1 MKIRNSKKLAA
12 LTFALVFLSVGITNA
27 QTPNAY
33 GYSTGYGN
41 VYGSYG
47 LASTMQSMYNVA
59 RAQSQRTSSRN
70 AMIKKYGLAAVEK
83 AEREAASRSSS
94 SPSNPQI
101 LVSPP
106 PVVRNHGMYR
116 PDPSVDTGKALADNL
131 ADTPQEKVLI
141 KQIYAATKSAYEK
154 EAAVKGWQNNI
165 AAGLTFFT
173 VTAMTAYHNADVPS
187 DEAVNT
193 YYKVMNVA
201 LDEMPELATVASKD
215 KQAFNN
221 MLIGFSGMLLAVY
234 TEGKQNNDANE
245 LATSKKLAGM
255 LIEMVL
261 KTDPENLRIEDGQIV
276 MQ

>member
-1 MKIRNSKKLAA
+1 MKIRNCKNLAA
-12 LTFALVFLSVGITNA
+12 LTFALAFLSVGTTNA
-27 QTPNAY
+27 QTPNAW

-47 LASTMQSMYNVA
+47 LASSMQSMYNVA
-59 RAQSQRTSSRN
+59 RAQSQRTNSRN

-83 AEREAASRSSS
+83 AEREAGTRTSA
-94 SPSNPQI
+94 PSNPQ
-101 LVSPP
+101 VVVPP
-106 PVVRNHGMYR
+106 PRVVRNYGMYR

-131 ADTPQEKVLI
+131 GDTPQEKALI
-141 KQIYAATKSAYEK
+141 KQIYAATKAAYEE
-154 EAAVKGWQNNI
+154 EAASKGWQNNI

-173 VTAMTAYHNADVPS
+173 VTAMTAYHNAEVPS

-193 YYKVMNVA
+193 YYQVMNVA
-201 LDEMPELATVASKD
+201 LDEIPEFAAVANKD

-221 MLIGFSGMLLAVY
+221 MLIGFSGTLLAVY
-234 TEGKQNNDANE
+234 TEGKQNNDAAT

-261 KTDPENLRIEDGQIV
+261 RTDPENLRIENGQIV
-276 MQ
+276 MK